1 MQKDIKDFKGEEP
14 IFIDANIFLH
24 HAFDF
29 NVISVDFL
37 KKVETFNIKAYTS
50 ALVIEEVTFK
60 LVMQSAS
67 NFLKRVTMQNIKTLL
82 KDYKTREKVL
92 KPVEEYRG
100 YINNLKDFGLTVL
113 DLSDKDM
120 IAAIQKAKA
129 YGLLTADAAHIAVM
143 EKKGIKNIASSDS
156 DFKIIN
162 NIVLWSPDLK
172 VH

>member
-1 MQKDIKDFKGEEP
+1 LI
-14 IFIDANIFLH
+14 
-24 HAFDF
+24 
-29 NVISVDFL
+29 
-37 KKVETFNIKAYTS
+37 
-50 ALVIEEVTFK
+50 
-60 LVMQSAS
+60 
-67 NFLKRVTMQNIKTLL
+67 
-82 KDYKTREKVL
+82 
-92 KPVEEYRG
+92 
-100 YINNLKDFGLTVL
+100 VL